1 MEKLSKGFLWKQRIG
16 FGISDYA
23 CNLAYLMVNTYL
35 LIFYTD
41 VAGIPAGAAAFMF
54 LVTKFIDGITDYI
67 VGSLV
72 DRTNTKI
79 GRSRPWMLA
88 GAPVLAI
95 GMVLVFTTPEW
106 SSTGK
111 LVWAYLT
118 YIIFSF
124 GYTMVNIPMGSILPT
139 LSADS
144 RERTKIVTSR
154 TIFSSLG
161 SLTSASMALFLISR
175 LGHGNM
181 AEGYRNTNVVFGI
194 MVIIILFISVFSI
207 KEINPA
213 PKVTEKA
220 NIFKDL
226 AELGRNKPYMLILG
240 YTYTMFVG
248 TLGMYASIAYYFKYV
263 VGNEMLTSVAVTII
277 TIVPIF
283 AMLVSA
289 ALNQKIGKRDI
300 SIIGCILTIIG
311 YAIMGFGAGKMP
323 VLYTGIVIMAVGG
336 GFRSNMFF
344 SMGADIVDYGQWKFG
359 KSLAGT
365 QTAVRGFVNKLAS
378 ASASAIVAGLLAWG
392 AYDGTAAVQS
402 TQANTAITIA
412 FIAVPIVCAVVS
424 IVILLFYDLD
434 KNYAQI
440 KKDLGVRRIEKETA
454 KQNCGQT
461 GVMSNE
467 EVIYD

>member
-154 TIFSSLG
+154 TIF
-161 SLTSASMALFLISR
+161 TCIA
-175 LGHGNM
+175 
-181 AEGYRNTNVVFGI
+181 
-194 MVIIILFISVFSI
+194 
-207 KEINPA
+207 
-213 PKVTEKA
+213 
-220 NIFKDL
+220 IF
-226 AELGRNKPYMLILG
+226 
-240 YTYTMFVG
+240 
-248 TLGMYASIAYYFKYV
+248 
-263 VGNEMLTSVAVTII
+263 
-277 TIVPIF
+277 
-283 AMLVSA
+283 
-289 ALNQKIGKRDI
+289 
-300 SIIGCILTIIG
+300 
-311 YAIMGFGAGKMP
+311 
-323 VLYTGIVIMAVGG
+323 
-336 GFRSNMFF
+336 FR
-344 SMGADIVDYGQWKFG
+344 A
-359 KSLAGT
+359 
-365 QTAVRGFVNKLAS
+365 
-378 ASASAIVAGLLAWG
+378 
-392 AYDGTAAVQS
+392 
-402 TQANTAITIA
+402 
-412 FIAVPIVCAVVS
+412 
-424 IVILLFYDLD
+424 
-434 KNYAQI
+434 
-440 KKDLGVRRIEKETA
+440 
-454 KQNCGQT
+454 
-461 GVMSNE
+461 
-467 EVIYD
+467 